1 MDQKNNEFTIGGV
14 KVLFPK
20 KPYPSQISLMNKI
33 IKGLQKKENCLL
45 ESPTGSGKTLS
56 LLCSALAW
64 QKSERDNIRS
74 RILEDGYY
82 LKKSFFVISDRHLFL
97 FLLLNGL

>member
-1 MDQKNNEFTIGGV
+1 MDQNNDLTIGGV
-14 KVLFPK
+14 KIKFPK
-20 KPYPSQISLMNKI
+20 KPYPCQISLMGKL

-64 QKSERDNIRS
+64 QKMERENVRSLILDGKNIPN
-74 RILEDGYY
+74 I
-82 LKKSFFVISDRHLFL
+82 
-97 FLLLNGL
+97 